1 MAGSVDSRQPTVD
14 SLETARLLLR
24 GWQDADV
31 EPYAR
36 ICSDPVVMR
45 YMSPE
50 GRAQTYAEAAAD
62 AARLREHWER
72 EGFGHW
78 VVEEKA
84 TGRVVG
90 RTGFKRHHDWTVDP
104 ENTECGWLY
113 EREVWGRGYA
123 TEAALAVV
131 RFGLETLGRPEVI
144 SIAHP
149 DNAASRAVMEK
160 AGLTYAGARRWEER
174 GLDVVWYSV
183 RAEEQPG

>member
-1 MAGSVDSRQPTVD
+1 MLPA
-14 SLETARLLLR
+14 
-24 GWQDADV
+24 
-31 EPYAR
+31 
-36 ICSDPVVMR
+36 
-45 YMSPE
+45 
-50 GRAQTYAEAAAD
+50 RAQTYAEAAAD
-62 AARLREHWER
+62 VGRLREHWDR

-84 TGRVVG
+84 TGRMVG
-90 RTGFKRHHDWTVDP
+90 RTGCKRHPDWPLDP

-149 DNAASRAVMEK
+149 DNAASRRVMEK
-160 AGLTYAGARRWEER
+160 AGLTYAGARRWEQR
-174 GLDVVWYSV
+174 ALDVVWYS
-183 RAEEQPG
+183 RLAQSP